1 MKRLDLLKSKI
12 ITVATLAV
20 GSFLLLASNVSA
32 SGLPYEPYE
41 PYVPHKP
48 VDTAFADNIVEYFL
62 VFAVILAISGLSFI
76 ITSKIIND
84 KVNE

>member
-1 MKRLDLLKSKI
+1 
-12 ITVATLAV
+12 
-20 GSFLLLASNVSA
+20 
-32 SGLPYEPYE
+32 
-41 PYVPHKP
+41 
-48 VDTAFADNIVEYFL
+48 VEYFL